1 MERNERIRFKLIKM
15 KALSPL
21 ISMIMV
27 IAFSVIAI
35 IIVMNSLAPTIEKA
49 RVSAI
54 ISEATQNLQLLNSLI
69 KEVASESKG
78 SKRTISI
85 SITDGI
91 YYIDDDKNYLYFEF
105 KPSEQIKLGG
115 KKGDIDIVTGLNF
128 SEYFNNYV
136 EGSNA
141 SSTWNILSG
150 NWSISSGRYKGVNG
164 LAYKSIGT
172 LENFH
177 LSGEI
182 YGEGDVIGEIFIL
195 PKNPNNLIGYWTFD
209 ESTGNITYD
218 FSFNSNNGTLYDDY
232 HENSDGN
239 TLPKRVEGK
248 FSNALEFDG
257 TDDYVDFTN
266 NSIFDLGLGSFTI
279 SFWIKP
285 YIQASEN
292 PRILEYGGYLSNG
305 WSIQISNSTKT
316 IVFYY
321 CSYDGYSGEFA
332 PQISYTE
339 NDWNYI
345 AVSVNTSSGKGRS
358 YKNGIF
364 IAEKLIPTYYSNNS
378 AKLLLGKPGY
388 FNGTID
394 EIKIYNTAL
403 NDNEIFQD
411 YILGL
416 KKLNESKTIKIENQ
430 TNVFLA
436 LSSPKTTYFDNIKIS
451 REERTIRMIIPY
463 TKIDLFSFERISKGT
478 HNIVIE
484 NLGLNSTTNKIM
496 IKIKVE

>member
-1 MERNERIRFKLIKM
+1 LIKM
-15 KALSPL
+15 KGLSP
-21 ISMIMV
+21 IVSMIMV
-27 IAFSVIAI
+27 IAFSVTAI
-35 IIVMNSLAPTIEKA
+35 IIVMNALTPTIEKA
-49 RVSAI
+49 KDSAI

-91 YYIDDDKNYLYFEF
+91 YYIDENKEYLYFEF
-105 KPSEQIKLGG
+105 KPSEQLKLGG
-115 KKGDIDIVTGLNF
+115 KKGDIDVITGLNF

-136 EGSNA
+136 ENSNA

-172 LENFH
+172 LENFY

-182 YGEGDVIGEIFIL
+182 YGEENVIGEIFIL

-209 ESTGNITYD
+209 ENSGEIAYD
-218 FSFNSNNGTLYDDY
+218 FSFNYNNGTLYDDD

-239 TLPKRVEGK
+239 TLPKRVDGK

-257 TDDYVDFTN
+257 NDDYVDFGN
-266 NSIFDLGLGSFTI
+266 NTIFDLGLGSFTI

-285 YIQASEN
+285 YIQTNEN

-305 WSIQISNSTKT
+305 WSIQLSNSTKT
-316 IVFYY
+316 LVFYY
-321 CSYDGYSGEFA
+321 GSSDGYSGEFS

-345 AVSVNTSSGKGRS
+345 AVSVNTSLGKGRS

-364 IAEKLIPTYYSNNS
+364 IGEKLIPTYYSNTTAN
-378 AKLLLGKPGY
+378 LLLGKPGY
-388 FNGTID
+388 FNGVID
-394 EIKIYNTAL
+394 EIRIYNTAL
-403 NDNEIFQD
+403 SDDEILQD
-411 YILGL
+411 YILGI
-416 KKLNESKTIKIENQ
+416 KKLNESKTIKIENLA
-430 TNVFLA
+430 NIFLV

-451 REERTIRMIIPY
+451 REEKTIRMIIPY
-463 TKIDLFSFERISKGT
+463 TKIDLVSFERISKGT
-478 HNIVIE
+478 HNVVIE